1 MDVDCSPKEWVGEE
15 VFKEQNA
22 LKTNFISTRVLGINP
37 IETNV

>member
-1 MDVDCSPKEWVGEE
+1 MGFDYSPKEWVGEE

-22 LKTNFISTRVLGINP
+22 LKTNFIPSRVLEINP